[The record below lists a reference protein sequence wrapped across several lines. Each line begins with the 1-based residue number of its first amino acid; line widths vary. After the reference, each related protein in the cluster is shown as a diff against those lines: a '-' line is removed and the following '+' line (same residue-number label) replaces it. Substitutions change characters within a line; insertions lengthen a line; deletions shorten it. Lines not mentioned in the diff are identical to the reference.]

1 MQRIIGG
8 LFLAAVLA
16 AGPASRADTPAGFT
30 PEQRAEIITILREAL
45 AADPSI
51 LRDAIK
57 ALQQDEAQKEE
68 AAARTAIAD
77 MRDALLHKDGDPIG
91 GNPNGDVTMVE
102 FYDVRCPYCRG
113 MQPVEA
119 ELLRRDR
126 NIRVVFKDIPILGP
140 SSRIAARAVLAAQ
153 RQDGYKK
160 LHDALMAGTPNIDT
174 EVVRTAALKVG
185 LDWTRLQH
193 DMDDPEIDARI
204 DTNLKMARA
213 LHIDGTPTYI
223 IGNQMLSGAVELAVL
238 QDAVAAARKK

>member
-1 MQRIIGG
+1 MQRIIAG
-8 LFLAAVLA
+8 LFLAAALA
-16 AGPASRADTPAGFT
+16 VGATSRADTPAGFT

-57 ALQQDEAQKEE
+57 ALQRDDTQKEE

-77 MRDALLHKDGDPIG
+77 MRDALVHKDGDPIG

-119 ELLRRDR
+119 ELLRRDP

-140 SSRIAARAVLAAQ
+140 GSRIAARAVLAAQ

-160 LHDALMAGTPNIDT
+160 LHDALMSGTPNIDT
-174 EVVRTAALKVG
+174 EVVRAAALKLG
-185 LDWTRLQH
+185 LDWTRLRH
-193 DMDDPEIDARI
+193 DMDDPDIEARI
-204 DTNLKMARA
+204 DTNLNMARA

-238 QDAVAAARKK
+238 QNAVAAARKK